1 MTTLRRA
8 TNGDWF
14 ARKRIPEDIRS
25 AYLKAHGKGQEERF
39 RLSAALS
46 PGIATQEFRD
56 WDAEVSSRIEDFGRR
71 NEAKEREAQRR
82 AKPKRSPVSGIH
94 GSSLSMKKTPARSMN
109 GESLPTTT
117 TRCALGSAQG
127 TNARICCKRTSP
139 GLSPSGI
146 QSIACWHDVETLT
159 ASFAHRT
166 GRSATPQCM
175 LSWTCL
181 RASSPPSSASCPG
194 EPRGIGA
201 GPSLRQVPA
210 TRRFRL
216 RSPPRSEAVGSH
228 GLERIRALD

>member
-56 WDAEVSSRIEDFGRR
+56 WDAEVSSRIERLR
-71 NEAKEREAQRR
+71 AKERGEGEGSLTPRQAQ
-82 AKPKRSPVSGIH
+82 ALAGQWYSWFIAQHEEDPGTVDD
-94 GSSLSMKKTPARSMN
+94 

-139 GLSPSGI
+139 GLSPSGM
-146 QSIACWHDVETLT
+146 QSIACWHDLETLT